1 MGKFL
6 LLWEMDNT
14 RLPKSPEKQMTIFA
28 WLINMARE
36 DFKCSMIDWKGLIS
50 VRAGHTIFEGT
61 NQEIE
66 QVITKYDPYINFT
79 IYPSTY
85 AKHGEE
91 P

>member
-1 MGKFL
+1 
-6 LLWEMDNT
+6 
-14 RLPKSPEKQMTIFA
+14 
-28 WLINMARE
+28 
-36 DFKCSMIDWKGLIS
+36 MIDWKGLIS